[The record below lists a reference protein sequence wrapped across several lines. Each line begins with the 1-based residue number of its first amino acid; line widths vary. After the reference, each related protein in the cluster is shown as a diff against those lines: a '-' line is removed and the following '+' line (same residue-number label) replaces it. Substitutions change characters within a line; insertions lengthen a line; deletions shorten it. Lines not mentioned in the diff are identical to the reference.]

1 MRKRVLYIV
10 AAIAALAQGCE
21 DPPPKPPVTDSPGGP
36 IAGGGLGGAGGGSS
50 GGGTTDGGT
59 TDGGTTD
66 DDAGAC
72 TDLPVTG
79 AVVAQQVVN
88 ATPPPDAGGELVDGI
103 YDLTN
108 ATYYGGPSALPGPS
122 GAEYRGSIRITGQT
136 FERHLVFKNAAGA
149 TAETAVRGT
158 FAPTGV
164 NALITLT
171 CPIATQEQVTYT
183 ATGNNLVITNIV
195 TNESFGFMK
204 TQ

>member
-10 AAIAALAQGCE
+10 AAIAALAVACE
-21 DPPPKPPVTDSPGGP
+21 DPPPKPPVTDSLGGP
-36 IAGGGLGGAGGGSS
+36 VGGGGVGGG
-50 GGGTTDGGT
+50 GGGGNGGTTDGGT
-59 TDGGTTD
+59 TDE
-66 DDAGAC
+66 DAGAC

-88 ATPPPDAGGELVDGI
+88 ATPPAGAGGELVDGI
-103 YDLTN
+103 YDLTD

-136 FERHLVFKNAAGA
+136 FERHLVFKNAGGA

-171 CPIATQEQVTYT
+171 CPFATQEQVTYT

-195 TNESFGFMK
+195 TNESLGFTK